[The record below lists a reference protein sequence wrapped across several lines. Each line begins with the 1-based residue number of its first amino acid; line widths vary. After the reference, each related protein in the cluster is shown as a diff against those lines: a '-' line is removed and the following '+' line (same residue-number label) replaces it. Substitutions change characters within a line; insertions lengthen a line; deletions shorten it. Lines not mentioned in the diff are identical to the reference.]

1 MNDEIEKLAKD
12 VANVL
17 IEDIG
22 IPMLKGRLKE
32 LERLVKQFHGARG
45 RYHTQIAY
53 CELMEFMGLPCHRPE
68 KGKQKDF

>member
-1 MNDEIEKLAKD
+1 MNDGIERFTERVLKD
-12 VANVL
+12 
-17 IEDIG
+17 
-22 IPMLKGRLKE
+22 RLKE
-32 LERLVKQFHGARG
+32 LERLVKQFHWARG

>member
-1 MNDEIEKLAKD
+1 MEENLSYEQMKA
-12 VANVL
+12 
-17 IEDIG
+17 
-22 IPMLKGRLKE
+22 RLEE

-53 CELMEFMGLPCHRPE
+53 CELMEFMGLPCYRPE